1 MPHTGVMSRITSVF
15 KLSRSEGAHL
25 SDMKAG
31 RYPSLELEEKLGLE
45 GVFPSRTSTYSQKG
59 FLARFVCVNSLMEMQ
74 RSTQISLLDQ
84 HKVLALKV
92 GTLTHQ
98 KICS

>member
-1 MPHTGVMSRITSVF
+1 MGGQIHITCIF
-15 KLSRSEGAHL
+15 KFSWSEGAQL

-31 RYPSLELEEKLGLE
+31 RYPSLYLEEKRGLE

-59 FLARFVCVNSLMEMQ
+59 FLAWFVYVNSLMETQ
-74 RSTQISLLDQ
+74 TSTQISLSDQ

-98 KICS
+98 NIWS